1 MGRGGQVVMRIL
13 VVEDEHKAAQYLKK
27 GLSENGFVVDV
38 ADNGRE
44 GLHYAQT
51 NSYDCIVLDV
61 MMPGMDGWS
70 VVESIR
76 KTNKELPVLM
86 LTARDGIEDRV
97 KGLTLGADDYLVKP
111 FAFSELLARVHA
123 LIRRGKTQQ
132 PEQIEIGDLMI
143 DLRKQKVTRKGKRI
157 DLTPKEFTLLS
168 FLARHAGEVMS
179 RTIISEQVW
188 DMNFDSDTNI
198 VDVALKRLRDKIDGP
213 FEHKLLHTVRGVG
226 YVLEK

>member
-1 MGRGGQVVMRIL
+1 MRVL
-13 VVEDEHKAAQYLKK
+13 VVEDEVKAGQYLKK

-38 ADNGRE
+38 AENGVD
-44 GLHYAQT
+44 GLHFAET

-70 VVESIR
+70 VIESIR
-76 KTNKELPVLM
+76 KYNKELPVLM

-97 KGLTLGADDYLVKP
+97 KGLMLGADDYLVKP

-123 LIRRGKTQQ
+123 LIRRGKTHQQ
-132 PEQIEIGDLMI
+132 ETIEIGDLFI
-143 DLRKQKVTRKGKRI
+143 DLRKQKVIRKGKRI
-157 DLTPKEFTLLS
+157 DLTPKEFTLLW
-168 FLARHAGEVMS
+168 FLAKHPGEVMS

-213 FEHKLLHTVRGVG
+213 FENKLIHTVRGVG
-226 YVLEK
+226 YVLEP

>member
-1 MGRGGQVVMRIL
+1 MRIL
-13 VVEDEHKAAQYLKK
+13 VVEDETKAAQYLKK
-27 GLSENGFVVDV
+27 GLAENGFVVDL

-44 GLHYAQT
+44 GLHYAET
-51 NSYDCIVLDV
+51 NAYDCIVLDV

-76 KTNKELPVLM
+76 KHNKQLPVLM

-97 KGLTLGADDYLVKP
+97 KGLMLGADDYLVKP

-132 PEQIEIGDLMI
+132 EEQIEIGDLFI
-143 DLRKQKVTRKGKRI
+143 DLRKQKVTRKNKRI

-168 FLARHAGEVMS
+168 FLARHLGEVMS

-213 FEHKLLHTVRGVG
+213 FEKKLIHTVRGVG
-226 YVLEK
+226 YVLEN

>member
-1 MGRGGQVVMRIL
+1 MRIL
-13 VVEDEHKAAQYLKK
+13 VVEDELKAAQYLKK

-38 ADNGRE
+38 ADNGID
-44 GLHYAQT
+44 GLHFAET

-70 VVESIR
+70 VIENIR
-76 KTNKELPVLM
+76 KHNRELPVLI

-97 KGLTLGADDYLVKP
+97 KGLMLGADDYLVKP

-123 LIRRGKTQQ
+123 LIRRGKTHQQ
-132 PEQIEIGDLMI
+132 ENIEIGDLCI
-143 DLRKQKVTRKGKRI
+143 DLRKQKVIRKGKRI

-168 FLARHAGEVMS
+168 FLARHSGEVMS

-213 FEHKLLHTVRGVG
+213 FENKLIHTVRGVG
-226 YVLEK
+226 YVLEA

>member
-1 MGRGGQVVMRIL
+1 MRIL
-13 VVEDEHKAAQYLKK
+13 VVEDEIKAAQYLKK
-27 GLSENGFVVDV
+27 GLTENGFVVDL
-38 ADNGRE
+38 ADNGVD
-44 GLHYAQT
+44 GLHFAET

-70 VVESIR
+70 VIENIR
-76 KTNKELPVLM
+76 KNNKEIPVLM

-97 KGLTLGADDYLVKP
+97 KGLMLGADDYLVKP

-123 LIRRGKTQQ
+123 LIRRGKSHQQ
-132 PEQIEIGDLMI
+132 ESIEVGDLCI
-143 DLRKQKVTRKGKRI
+143 DLRKQKVSRKGKRI

-168 FLARHAGEVMS
+168 FLARHSGEVMS
-179 RTIISEQVW
+179 RTIISEKVW

-213 FEHKLLHTVRGVG
+213 FENKLIHTVRGVG
-226 YVLEK
+226 YVLEA